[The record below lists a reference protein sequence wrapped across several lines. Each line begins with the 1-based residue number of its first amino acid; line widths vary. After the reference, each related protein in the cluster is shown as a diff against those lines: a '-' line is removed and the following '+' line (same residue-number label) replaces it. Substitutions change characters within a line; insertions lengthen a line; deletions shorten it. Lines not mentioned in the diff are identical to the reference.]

1 MKFGKVIRK
10 AVAACPYVPFDNTH
24 VNFREEWQDYWM
36 DYKSFKA
43 IIADI
48 SKEKKEKEEAL
59 KVQQETEKEPEKEKD
74 IDISMYISFLLMSAS
89 LDKEK
94 LFFKELS
101 ESVIMVDT
109 FFCKIQYMYVI
120 EVKQLIE
127 EVEKV
132 DSVCSLNIL

>member
-48 SKEKKEKEEAL
+48 SKEKKEKI
-59 KVQQETEKEPEKEKD
+59 KFD
-74 IDISMYISFLLMSAS
+74 N
-89 LDKEK
+89 
-94 LFFKELS
+94 
-101 ESVIMVDT
+101 
-109 FFCKIQYMYVI
+109 KIKMCYYFN
-120 EVKQLIE
+120 K
-127 EVEKV
+127 
-132 DSVCSLNIL
+132 

>member
-10 AVAACPYVPFDNTH
+10 AVAACPYVSFDNTH

-59 KVQQETEKEPEKEKD
+59 KVQQDTEKEQEKEKD
-74 IDISMYISFLLMSAS
+74 IDISIYISFLSM
-89 LDKEK
+89 
-94 LFFKELS
+94 
-101 ESVIMVDT
+101 
-109 FFCKIQYMYVI
+109 
-120 EVKQLIE
+120 
-127 EVEKV
+127 
-132 DSVCSLNIL
+132 